1 MKSERK
7 RRRMELTDNSCGM
20 GTKPGSDCVIFMS
33 AYKSSYFTK
42 KIFLLLKKEQKAQ
55 DLLNKHHVSSIMT
68 NDRLLTPEG
77 ILKIQTS
84 YNVYNQRTFFEFEL
98 YNQNDDIEDYDKFIE
113 ETKWCLSLIHSVEM
127 LLDPS
132 NFEASLFINM
142 DSFLVFIS
150 DKKFQVDPLVFF
162 MNEVMFI
169 CFELID
175 FDSGEPIRKENI
187 YGRANNYNITPISK
201 IKFFGSDEVL
211 INNKRIP
218 DIIFENVNSLLEKIT
233 RGRLILDK
241 TSYLHNLLVITDSI
255 SNVTTYFQSVL
266 GEKISNIKLD
276 NISTKDTYDYYSQ
289 EYLGAVIIVNNEHRS
304 EVLWDVQVL
313 EILKMYILLNQIV
326 SYDLTLDLKRTLD
339 EKMYIDQLLLM
350 SRAPIITTKA
360 IKNIQLTESFEKF
373 KESINFKISYLNM
386 YSERRK
392 NRNALLLN
400 VLLYVISF
408 IGSVG
413 TFQILQEEFN
423 LSFKISFIV
432 LTSIFFVL
440 GVLWISLERKK

>member
-1 MKSERK
+1 
-7 RRRMELTDNSCGM
+7 MELTDNSCGM